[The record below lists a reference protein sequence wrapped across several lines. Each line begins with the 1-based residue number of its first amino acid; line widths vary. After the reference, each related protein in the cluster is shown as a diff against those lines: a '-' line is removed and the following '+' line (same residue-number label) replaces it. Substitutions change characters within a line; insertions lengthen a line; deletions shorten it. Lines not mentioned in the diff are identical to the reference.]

1 MQIGHRSGQQQ
12 GRHQGCGKG
21 QGDEAGLPVGRSGR
35 RHKNTAGQP
44 QGHRHRDQCGQQH
57 HRHHF
62 QQHRG
67 GQQGQGEVDKRI
79 RHEAQAQQAA
89 QHRQRRQQPQP
100 PVAQGLA
107 QPLRVLIGQQ
117 QRGGQHR
124 QGAEYRALVPG
135 QRQRDHLL
143 PPEHAKTERSQPGGQ
158 RLRQHT
164 AQQQQAQQ
172 GSWRAQGRVGQ
183 AGPLQRPG
191 AEQNFQQ
198 VGWQKRQHCHR
209 RIAPQP
215 VDSGID
221 HGHHPKHCR
230 PIPSG
235 RARQQHHR
243 RSIGIPDR
251 SDLPWLARHPH
262 RQAGQH
268 AVAACQNGQ
277 NRPRRQPRRCQTG
290 QASLRAGH
298 GRPSW
303 RQPWGPAAW

>member
-1 MQIGHRSGQQQ
+1 MVLRQQASELGNGVERLTQVVRGNMDKLLQRQMGGLELGPALNQAALVVMQIGHRSGQQQ

-172 GSWRAQGRVGQ
+172 GSWRVQGRVG
-183 AGPLQRPG
+183 
-191 AEQNFQQ
+191 
-198 VGWQKRQHCHR
+198 
-209 RIAPQP
+209 
-215 VDSGID
+215 
-221 HGHHPKHCR
+221 
-230 PIPSG
+230 
-235 RARQQHHR
+235 
-243 RSIGIPDR
+243 
-251 SDLPWLARHPH
+251 
-262 RQAGQH
+262 
-268 AVAACQNGQ
+268 
-277 NRPRRQPRRCQTG
+277 
-290 QASLRAGH
+290 
-298 GRPSW
+298 
-303 RQPWGPAAW
+303 